1 MFYCGITWSSPMRGR
16 IDLPHDV
23 EAYQLHL
30 EPRPLQHGGTVKA
43 KLTITKYLK
52 ESPNTHHYTLR
63 RLGDTDLYELAK
75 KIVP

>member
-1 MFYCGITWSSPMRGR
+1 MRGR

-52 ESPNTHHYTLR
+52 ESPERPSLHLKTVGQY
-63 RLGDTDLYELAK
+63 
-75 KIVP
+75 

>member
-1 MFYCGITWSSPMRGR
+1 MRGR

-30 EPRPLQHGGTVKA
+30 EPRPLQHGGTTVKA

-52 ESPNTHHYTLR
+52 ESPERPSLHLKTVGRY
-63 RLGDTDLYELAK
+63 
-75 KIVP
+75 

>member
-52 ESPNTHHYTLR
+52 ESPERPSLHLKTVGRY
-63 RLGDTDLYELAK
+63 
-75 KIVP
+75 